1 MSGVWRRSE
10 APQNPFF
17 PRRALQIRLRY
28 PLMPDTDEVTDASV
42 QLDEAPETSEAGKPS
57 VAAAAL
63 IDPGWLFVVAG
74 LAIMGATLLIP
85 AADDL
90 AHAQYLRD
98 AARSVETHREQRLK
112 AYEEYYDALKTQDRS
127 LVMSLAASQL
137 NQIPA
142 DRSPIPGISDG
153 TPRALTNAS
162 VFPAL
167 EPPPLQL
174 QPKRQVDSLLRRLA
188 TGETTR
194 LWLIAGGAACVLIG
208 VLPRAKTR

>member
-1 MSGVWRRSE
+1 
-10 APQNPFF
+10 
-17 PRRALQIRLRY
+17 
-28 PLMPDTDEVTDASV
+28 MPDTHAVIDSAAQPSGT
-42 QLDEAPETSEAGKPS
+42 PETHSPPPGSAEVGS
-57 VAAAAL
+57 L
-63 IDPGWLFVVAG
+63 IDPGWLFLIAG
-74 LAIMGATLLIP
+74 LAMIGATLLIP
-85 AADDL
+85 AADQL

-98 AARSVETHREQRLK
+98 SAQKIQAHREDRLK
-112 AYEEYYDALKTQDRS
+112 AYVDYHEAVQTRDRS

-142 DRSPIPGISDG
+142 DRAPIPGMSDG

-174 QPKRQVDSLLRRLA
+174 APKREVDSFLKRLA

-194 LWLIAGGAACVLIG
+194 LWMIAGGAACVLIG
-208 VLPRAKTR
+208 VLPKTKTR